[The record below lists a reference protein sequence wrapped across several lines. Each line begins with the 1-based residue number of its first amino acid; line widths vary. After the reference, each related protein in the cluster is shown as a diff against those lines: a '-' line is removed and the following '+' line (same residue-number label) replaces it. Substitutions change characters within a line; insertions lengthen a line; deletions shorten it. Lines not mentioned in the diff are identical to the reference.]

1 MKPSDKQIKVIEF
14 LEQQLQFWKH
24 TNDIG
29 SPTHIGDI
37 SEFSRANLYDVFSED
52 EIKDL
57 DSITTDL
64 YLSITEIEQNQPKLS
79 IDKQYPRYMID
90 YKFLSQKDANT

>member
-1 MKPSDKQIKVIEF
+1 MKPSDKQIKIIEF
-14 LEQQLQFWKH
+14 LEQQLKFWKH

-37 SEFSRANLYDVFSED
+37 SEFSNNMYDILSED

-57 DSITTDL
+57 DSLTTDL
-64 YLSITEIEQNQPKLS
+64 YLSIMEIE
-79 IDKQYPRYMID
+79 R
-90 YKFLSQKDANT
+90 

>member
-1 MKPSDKQIKVIEF
+1 MKPSEKQIKVIEF
-14 LEQQLQFWKH
+14 LEQQLKFWKH

-37 SEFSRANLYDVFSED
+37 SEFSSNIDDILSED

-57 DSITTDL
+57 DILTTEL
-64 YLSITEIEQNQPKLS
+64 YLSITEIE
-79 IDKQYPRYMID
+79 
-90 YKFLSQKDANT
+90 

>member
-14 LEQQLQFWKH
+14 LEQQLRFWKH

-37 SEFSRANLYDVFSED
+37 REFSNNMGNILSEH
-52 EIKDL
+52 EIIHL
-57 DSITTDL
+57 DSLTTDL
-64 YLSITEIEQNQPKLS
+64 YFSIMEIEP
-79 IDKQYPRYMID
+79 
-90 YKFLSQKDANT
+90 

>member
-14 LEQQLQFWKH
+14 FEQQLKFWKH

-37 SEFSRANLYDVFSED
+37 SEFSNNMYNVLSED

-57 DSITTDL
+57 DILTTEL
-64 YLSITEIEQNQPKLS
+64 YLGITEIE
-79 IDKQYPRYMID
+79 
-90 YKFLSQKDANT
+90 

>member
-1 MKPSDKQIKVIEF
+1 MKPSDKQIKIIEF
-14 LEQQLQFWKH
+14 LEQQLKFWKH

-37 SEFSRANLYDVFSED
+37 SEFSNNMYGILSED

-57 DSITTDL
+57 DSLTTDL
-64 YLSITEIEQNQPKLS
+64 YFSIMEIEP
-79 IDKQYPRYMID
+79 
-90 YKFLSQKDANT
+90 